1 MSHPSG
7 IDGRSGGRFGA
18 ATPGAR
24 PERARIDDLVAMGG
38 SRPAATRR
46 RRVITPWRMAAL
58 IAAIIVAGGTYA
70 LGRYVIAPK
79 PPKEVHLAV
88 TTASVAEGDRF
99 TSADFHIVTLRRSS
113 VPSGALS
120 PEQATTMNGHIA
132 KAPIPR
138 GTILTAGMLSGSTMR
153 PASNQALVGLA
164 LKPGQMPAGGLAVGQ
179 KGTLLLLQVS
189 SQGLSLGSIRVREAT
204 VWEVLPPDASGAEE
218 VTVLVPFD
226 RATTIASYAARG
238 QVSMFITSASPG
250 S

>member
-1 MSHPSG
+1 VSHPSG
-7 IDGRSGGRFGA
+7 IDGHSGGRFGA

-24 PERARIDDLVAMGG
+24 PERARIDDLVAMRG

-88 TTASVAEGDRF
+88 TTGSVAEGERF
-99 TSADFHIVTLRRSS
+99 STADFRIVTLQRSS
-113 VPSGALS
+113 APSGALS
-120 PEQATTMNGHIA
+120 PEQAANMSGHIA
-132 KAPIPR
+132 KFAIQP
-138 GTILTAGMLSGSTMR
+138 GTFLTAGMLAGKMKK
-153 PASNQALVGLA
+153 PDSNQALVGLA

-179 KGTLLLLQVS
+179 RVTLLLLRVS
-189 SQGLSLGSIRVREAT
+189 SQGASLGAIRMRDVT
-204 VWEVLPPDASGAEE
+204 VWELLPPDSSGGEE
-218 VTVLVPFD
+218 VTVLVSY
-226 RATTIASYAARG
+226 AKAATIASYAARG

-250 S
+250 